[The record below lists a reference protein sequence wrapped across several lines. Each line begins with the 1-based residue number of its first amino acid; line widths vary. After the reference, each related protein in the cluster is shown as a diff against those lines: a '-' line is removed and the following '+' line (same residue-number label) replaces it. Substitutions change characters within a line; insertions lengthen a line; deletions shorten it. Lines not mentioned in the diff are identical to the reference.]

1 MNGEAGQ
8 SAKRSNAGGVVF
20 AVVAVLV
27 ILGVIAAHAAQSVQ
41 LTTCSD
47 VGTPFASCSQEVVPV
62 TTQAP

>member
-41 LTTCSD
+41 VTTCTDTVS
-47 VGTPFASCSQEVVPV
+47 PSCTVQTVPV
-62 TTQAP
+62 TTVTP